1 MKAKIEVNN
10 NNELKEI
17 MFDTDA
23 EELFLNGVKK
33 DIDVDDF
40 AIRFLLIVSSW
51 DEKMVDEE
59 ILDGDSYHIIIKEDQ
74 LKKEYF
80 IQNESPESF
89 NDFIDLIG
97 EIK

>member
-80 IQNESPESF
+80 IQNEYPESF